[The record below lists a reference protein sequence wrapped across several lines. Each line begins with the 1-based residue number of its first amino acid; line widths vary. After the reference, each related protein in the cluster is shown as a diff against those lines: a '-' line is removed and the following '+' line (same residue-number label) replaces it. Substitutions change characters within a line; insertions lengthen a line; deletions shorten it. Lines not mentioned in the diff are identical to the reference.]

1 MSQSADT
8 AAGDGH
14 PVTVVTQTRARD
26 DKAVAFFAWQ
36 KNISEVVSRRPG
48 FIKQTVIPPSPPV
61 QLDWVILQRFA
72 DRDSALAWLNSADR
86 KRLVAEAG
94 DMLVGQDDVHLLRD
108 DTQAAAAP
116 VSAVISTR
124 IKAGQEDAYRRW
136 EQKIA
141 VVQAQAPGFQ
151 GYRFEEPVPGV
162 QDDWLAILKF
172 DSEEH
177 LQAWFDSPE
186 RKKLVDESA
195 DFTDEY
201 HTRIV
206 RTGFDQWFQVGG
218 AQDHSPAA
226 WKQNMLVLMMLYPVV
241 FLFSLI
247 VAHPVLDMDLHLPFW
262 LVLFIGNIASVLL
275 LSRLVPWASRRLE
288 WWLQPDAHDARRTNI
303 LGAGLVV
310 AIYAICLAAF
320 SQLSW

>member
-1 MSQSADT
+1 MSPSADT
-8 AAGDGH
+8 AAGEGH
-14 PVTVVTQTRARD
+14 PVTVVTQTRAKD
-26 DKAVAFFAWQ
+26 DKAAAFSAWQ
-36 KNISEVVSRRPG
+36 KTISEVVSRRPG

-61 QLDWVILQRFA
+61 QLDWVILQRFT

-108 DTQAAAAP
+108 DTQAVAAP

-141 VVQAQAPGFQ
+141 ALQAQAPGFQ

-162 QDDWLAILKF
+162 QDDWLAILRF

-177 LQAWFDSPE
+177 LQAWFDSPD
-186 RKKLVDESA
+186 RKKLVDESTG
-195 DFTDEY
+195 FTDEY

-206 RTGFDQWFQVGG
+206 RTGFDQWFQMGG
-218 AQDHSPAA
+218 GQGNGPAA
-226 WKQNMLVLMMLYPVV
+226 WKQNMLVLMLLYPVV
-241 FLFSLI
+241 FVFGLLVSRPL
-247 VAHPVLDMDLHLPFW
+247 LDMELHLPFW
-262 LVLFIGNIASVLL
+262 LTLFIGNIASVLL
-275 LSRLVPWASRRLE
+275 LSWLVPWVSRRFG
-288 WWLQPDAHDARRTNI
+288 WWLQPDAHHARRTNV

-310 AIYAICLAAF
+310 AIYAISLAVF
-320 SQLSW
+320 SQL